1 MFIHLYDER
10 CFGFL
15 QFSSKKKIK
24 HLHQNEMLPTSKS
37 VLAPE
42 RETTAICGALP
53 AEGERRSGVQPEPHT
68 RRDEVRSNTR
78 CCAAATCGV
87 SAGTVCVASAKSD
100 SSGRDAGSGSGSVWI
115 SASCST
121 GCDGASFSTR
131 TALCLGATYA
141 GVTSVAAWLS
151 ADTVS
156 DTTLGCTGCF
166 SARTGP
172 SFGSATSPNRM
183 CRPKVK
189 SSSTL
194 AATLE

>member
-53 AEGERRSGVQPEPHT
+53 AEGERRSGLQPEPQT

-78 CCAAATCGV
+78 CCAAATCDV
-87 SAGTVCVASAKSD
+87 SGCTVCAASAKSG
-100 SSGRDAGSGSGSVWI
+100 SSGRDEGSGSGSIWI
-115 SASCST
+115 SAGCST
-121 GCDGASFSTR
+121 GCDGASFSAR
-131 TALCLGATYA
+131 TTLCLGATYV
-141 GVTSVAAWLS
+141 GTTSTAARMS
-151 ADTVS
+151 TGTVS
-156 DTTLGCTGCF
+156 ETTTGCTGCV
-166 SARTGP
+166 SARIGP
-172 SFGSATSPNRM
+172 SFGPATSPNRM

>member
-1 MFIHLYDER
+1 MFR
-10 CFGFL
+10 FL
-15 QFSSKKKIK
+15 TVFLKKKIK
-24 HLHQNEMLPTSKS
+24 HLRQNEILPTSKS

-78 CCAAATCGV
+78 CCAADTCGV
-87 SAGTVCVASAKSD
+87 SGCTVCVASAKSD
-100 SSGRDAGSGSGSVWI
+100 SSGRDEGSGSGSIWI
-115 SASCST
+115 SAGCST
-121 GCDGASFSTR
+121 GCDGVAFSTR
-131 TALCLGATYA
+131 TALFLGAMYA
-141 GVTSVAAWLS
+141 GVTSAAAWLS

-172 SFGSATSPNRM
+172 SFGPATSPNRM
-183 CRPKVK
+183 CIPKVK